1 MISVATIELFIV
13 ILLIIANGVF
23 AMSET
28 AFVSARK
35 VRLQQWANEGNVKAA
50 IALELVN
57 SPNRLLS
64 TVQLGITLIG
74 ILAGAFGGASIAGAL
89 AVYLR
94 AISWLA
100 PYSAAIALALVVLCI
115 TYLSLVIGEL
125 VPKRIALNNPER
137 IATLMVTSMRVLSN
151 IASPFIHLL
160 SLSTEAIL
168 RLIGM
173 RPSTEPPI
181 TEEEINVLIEEGT
194 HIGTFEAAEQDMVER
209 IFRLADRRVS
219 VLMTPRPDI
228 DWLDANDTPQ
238 EISQAIR
245 ESSFSRFPVCDGS
258 LDNVLGMVHVKD
270 LFQQCITGQPLD
282 VKAVLQEPVYVPEN
296 TSTLKVLEIF
306 KQTGT
311 QAALVIQ
318 EYGDIEGLI
327 TLNDILEAIV
337 GDISSRDDF
346 EHPQAVEREDGSWLL
361 DGMLPVDELKDI
373 LHIRE
378 LPEEARGAYNTLAGF
393 VLLNLGHI
401 PKAGEHFDWGR
412 FRFEVMDMDGRR
424 IDKVLVQPKRVGTKE
439 PSGAEKVPGDQEPGR
454 Q

>member
-1 MISVATIELFIV
+1 MPFATIELVIV

-23 AMSET
+23 ALSET

-50 IALELVN
+50 AALELVN

-74 ILAGAFGGASIAGAL
+74 ILAGAFGGASIAEAV
-89 AVYLR
+89 AVYIG

-137 IATLMVTSMRVLSN
+137 IAMFMVTPMRVLST

-160 SLSTEAIL
+160 SISTEGIL
-168 RLIGM
+168 RLIGL

-181 TEEEINVLIEEGT
+181 TEEEINVLLEEGT
-194 HIGTFEAAEQDMVER
+194 QIGTFEAAEQDMIER
-209 IFRLADRRVS
+209 IFRLGDRRVS
-219 VLMTPRPDI
+219 ILMTHRPDI
-228 DWLDANDTPQ
+228 AWLDANDTPQ
-238 EISQAIR
+238 EINQAIR

-270 LFQQCITGQPLD
+270 LFQQCMTGQPLD
-282 VKAVLQEPVYVPEN
+282 LKAVLQEPVYVLES
-296 TSTLKVLEIF
+296 TSTLKVLELF

-337 GDISSRDDF
+337 GDISSREDID
-346 EHPQAVEREDGSWLL
+346 HPQVVEREDGSWLL
-361 DGMLPVDELKDI
+361 DGMLPIEELKDI
-373 LHIRE
+373 LHIRK
-378 LPEEARGAYNTLAGF
+378 LPEEASGDYNTVAGF
-393 VLLNLGHI
+393 VLLNLGHV
-401 PKAGEHFDWGR
+401 PKVGEHFEWDR

-424 IDKVLVQPKRVGTKE
+424 IDKVLVQPN
-439 PSGAEKVPGDQEPGR
+439 SA
-454 Q
+454 

>member
-1 MISVATIELFIV
+1 MSFATIELVIV
-13 ILLIIANGVF
+13 ILLIIVNGVF

-35 VRLQQWANEGNVKAA
+35 VRLQQWANEGNDKAA
-50 IALELVN
+50 VALELVN
-57 SPNRLLS
+57 SPNRVLS

-74 ILAGAFGGASIAGAL
+74 ILAGAFGGASIAEAL
-89 AVYLR
+89 AVYIG

-125 VPKRIALNNPER
+125 VPKRVALNN
-137 IATLMVTSMRVLSN
+137 L
-151 IASPFIHLL
+151 
-160 SLSTEAIL
+160 
-168 RLIGM
+168 
-173 RPSTEPPI
+173 
-181 TEEEINVLIEEGT
+181 
-194 HIGTFEAAEQDMVER
+194 ER

-219 VLMTPRPDI
+219 VLMTHRPDI
-228 DWLDANDTPQ
+228 DWLDANATPQ
-238 EISQAIR
+238 EISQVISA
-245 ESSFSRFPVCDGS
+245 STFSRFPVCDGS

-270 LFQQCITGQPLD
+270 LFQQCINGQPLD
-282 VKAVLQEPVYVPEN
+282 VKAVLQEPVYVLESA
-296 TSTLKVLEIF
+296 STLKVLEIF

-337 GDISSRDDF
+337 GDISSRDDTD
-346 EHPQAVEREDGSWLL
+346 HPQAVEREDGSWLL
-361 DGMLPVDELKDI
+361 DGMLPIDELKDI
-373 LHIRE
+373 LHIRA

-401 PKAGEHFDWGR
+401 PREGEHFEWDR

-424 IDKVLVQPKRVGTKE
+424 IDKVLVRPKRANDTN
-439 PSGAEKVPGDQEPGR
+439 
-454 Q
+454 

>member
-1 MISVATIELFIV
+1 MSVATIEFVIV
-13 ILLIIANGVF
+13 LLLIIANGVF

-35 VRLQQWANEGNVKAA
+35 VRLQQWANDGNVKAA
-50 IALELVN
+50 AALALVN

-74 ILAGAFGGASIAGAL
+74 ILAGAFGGATLAEAVAVSIG
-89 AVYLR
+89 

-100 PYSAAIALALVVLCI
+100 PYRAAIALTLVVLCI

-137 IATLMVTSMRVLSN
+137 LAMFMVTPMRVLST
-151 IASPFIHLL
+151 IAAPFIHLL

-194 HIGTFEAAEQDMVER
+194 HIGTFAAAEQDMVER

-219 VLMTPRPDI
+219 VLMTPRPNI

-238 EISQAIR
+238 EISQVIR
-245 ESSFSRFPVCDGS
+245 ASTFSRFPVCDGG

-270 LFQQCITGQPLD
+270 LFHQCITGQPLD
-282 VKAVLQEPVYVPEN
+282 VKAVLQEPVYVLESA
-296 TSTLKVLEIF
+296 STLKVLELF

-337 GDISSRDDF
+337 GDISSRDDID
-346 EHPQAVEREDGSWLL
+346 HPQAVEREDGSWLL
-361 DGMLPVDELKDI
+361 DGMLPIDELKDI
-373 LHIRE
+373 LHIRA

-401 PKAGEHFDWGR
+401 PREGEHFEWDR
-412 FRFEVMDMDGRR
+412 FRFEVMDLDGRR
-424 IDKVLVQPKRVGTKE
+424 IDKVLVQPKRANDTD
-439 PSGAEKVPGDQEPGR
+439 PTNGA
-454 Q
+454 

>member
-1 MISVATIELFIV
+1 MPFATIELVIV

-23 AMSET
+23 ALSET

-50 IALELVN
+50 AALELVN

-74 ILAGAFGGASIAGAL
+74 ILAGAFGGASIAEAV
-89 AVYLR
+89 AVYIG

-137 IATLMVTSMRVLSN
+137 IAMFMVTPMRVLST

-160 SLSTEAIL
+160 SISTEGIL
-168 RLIGM
+168 RLIGL

-181 TEEEINVLIEEGT
+181 TEEEINVLLEEGT
-194 HIGTFEAAEQDMVER
+194 QIGTFEAAEQDMIER
-209 IFRLADRRVS
+209 IFRLGDRRVS
-219 VLMTPRPDI
+219 ILMTHRPDI
-228 DWLDANDTPQ
+228 AWLDANDTPQ
-238 EISQAIR
+238 EINQAIR

-270 LFQQCITGQPLD
+270 LFQQCMTGQSLD
-282 VKAVLQEPVYVPEN
+282 LKAVLQEPVYVLEN
-296 TSTLKVLEIF
+296 TSTLKVLELF

-337 GDISSRDDF
+337 GDISSREDID
-346 EHPQAVEREDGSWLL
+346 HPQVVEREDGSWLL
-361 DGMLPVDELKDI
+361 DGMLPIEELKDI
-373 LHIRE
+373 LHIRK
-378 LPEEARGAYNTLAGF
+378 LPEEASGDYNTVAGF
-393 VLLNLGHI
+393 VLLNLGHV
-401 PKAGEHFDWGR
+401 PKTGEQFEWDR

-424 IDKVLVQPKRVGTKE
+424 IDKVLVQPN
-439 PSGAEKVPGDQEPGR
+439 SA
-454 Q
+454 

>member
-1 MISVATIELFIV
+1 MPFATIELVIV

-50 IALELVN
+50 AALELVN

-74 ILAGAFGGASIAGAL
+74 ILAGAFGGASIAEAV
-89 AVYLR
+89 AVYIS

-115 TYLSLVIGEL
+115 TYLSLVVGEL

-137 IATLMVTSMRVLSN
+137 IAMFMVTSMPVLST
-151 IASPFIHLL
+151 IASPFIYLL
-160 SLSTEAIL
+160 SLSTEGIL
-168 RLIGM
+168 RLIGL

-194 HIGTFEAAEQDMVER
+194 QIGTFEAAEQDMIER
-209 IFRLADRRVS
+209 IFRLGDRRVS
-219 VLMTPRPDI
+219 ILMTHRPDI
-228 DWLDANDTPQ
+228 VWLDTNDAPQ
-238 EISQAIR
+238 EINQVIR
-245 ESSFSRFPVCDGS
+245 KSTFSRFPVCEGS

-270 LFQQCITGQPLD
+270 LFLQCMTGQLLD
-282 VKAVLQEPVYVPEN
+282 VKAVLQEPLYVLES
-296 TSTLKVLEIF
+296 TSTLKVLELF

-337 GDISSRDDF
+337 GDISSRTDLD
-346 EHPQAVEREDGSWLL
+346 HPQAVEREDGSWLL
-361 DGMLPVDELKDI
+361 DGMLPIDELKDI

-378 LPEEARGAYNTLAGF
+378 LPEEASGDYNTLAGF
-393 VLLNLGHI
+393 VLLNLGHV
-401 PKAGEHFDWGR
+401 PKTGDHFEWDR
-412 FRFEVMDMDGRR
+412 FRFEVIDMDRRR
-424 IDKVLVQPKRVGTKE
+424 IDKVLVQPKRANDTD
-439 PSGAEKVPGDQEPGR
+439 STNGA
-454 Q
+454 

>member
-245 ESSFSRFPVCDGS
+245 ESSFSRFPVCDGG

-378 LPEEARGAYNTLAGF
+378 LPEETRGAYNTLAGF
-393 VLLNLGHI
+393 VLLELGRV
-401 PKAGEHFDWGR
+401 PVAADHFEWDR
-412 FRFEVMDMDGRR
+412 FRFEVVDMDGRR
-424 IDKVLVQPKRVGTKE
+424 IDKVLVQPLRTDDSNLPHE
-439 PSGAEKVPGDQEPGR
+439 A
-454 Q
+454 

>member
-1 MISVATIELFIV
+1 MMSVATIELVIV

-50 IALELVN
+50 VALELVN

-74 ILAGAFGGASIAGAL
+74 ILAGAFGGASIAE
-89 AVYLR
+89 AVATYLR

-100 PYSAAIALALVVLCI
+100 PYSSAIALALVVLCI

-137 IATLMVTSMRVLSN
+137 TATFMVTPMRVLSN

-168 RLIGM
+168 RLIGL

-194 HIGTFEAAEQDMVER
+194 HIGTFEAAEQDMIER

-219 VLMTPRPDI
+219 ALMTPRPDI
-228 DWLDANDTPQ
+228 DWLDSNDTPQ

-245 ESSFSRFPVCDGS
+245 ESPFSRFPVCDES

-282 VKAVLQEPVYVPEN
+282 VKAVLQEPVYVVEN

-378 LPEEARGAYNTLAGF
+378 LPQEARGAYNTLAGF

-401 PKAGEHFDWGR
+401 PREGEQFEWGR
-412 FRFEVMDMDGRR
+412 FRFEIMDMDGRR
-424 IDKVLVQPKRVGTKE
+424 IDKVLVQPKQAHDTDPANRN
-439 PSGAEKVPGDQEPGR
+439 
-454 Q
+454 